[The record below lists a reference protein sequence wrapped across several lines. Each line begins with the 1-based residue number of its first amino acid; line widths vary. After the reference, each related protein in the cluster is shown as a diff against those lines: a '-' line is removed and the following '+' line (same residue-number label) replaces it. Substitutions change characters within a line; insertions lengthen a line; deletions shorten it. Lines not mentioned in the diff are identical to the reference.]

1 MFELVKSLLK
11 EFAESTIRWVRKL
24 SVFSRIKRRHEQEYH
39 GLREYGYFVSP
50 EFLSRD
56 ICNEMISDIDTYLD
70 KEKGRINI
78 WSDEVGA
85 DQRVYFIESI
95 NDKFKNFYE
104 EPYFR
109 EVLASYT
116 GITEPKGFVLAARI
130 DAGNGNIGSGGGWHR
145 DSPVHHQTKALCYL
159 SDVHQNNGPFQYISR
174 SHSKRSVI
182 SAYVKGIFRPG
193 QYRFTNENIEHYLDR
208 SGQEIVEINA
218 GAGTLV
224 FADTK
229 GIHRGKPIT
238 EGRRYV
244 LFCYFWD
251 KNIPEQFEALR
262 QPRQ

>member
-1 MFELVKSLLK
+1 MFELTKSLFK
-11 EFAESTIRWVRKL
+11 EIAESTIRWIRKL
-24 SVFSRIKRRHEQEYH
+24 SVSSRIRKRHRSEYL
-39 GLREYGYFVSP
+39 GLREYGYFISP
-50 EFLSRD
+50 GFLSREL
-56 ICNEMISDIDTYLD
+56 CNEMISDIDKCLD
-70 KEKGRINI
+70 NENSHINI

-95 NDKFKNFYE
+95 NNKFKSFYE

-116 GITEPKGFVLAARI
+116 GIQEPKGFVLAARI
-130 DAGNGNIGSGGGWHR
+130 DAVSGNIGSGGGWHR

-159 SDVHQNNGPFQYISR
+159 SDVHQNNGPFQYISK
-174 SHSKRSVI
+174 SHSKISVI

-193 QYRFTNENIEHYLDR
+193 QYRFTNENIQQYIDR

-251 KNIPEQFEALR
+251 GKIPEQFEPLK
-262 QPRQ
+262 QSC

>member
-1 MFELVKSLLK
+1 MFELTKSLFK
-11 EFAESTIRWVRKL
+11 EFAESAIRLARKL
-24 SVFSRIKRRHEQEYH
+24 SVSRCIKGRHEQEYY
-39 GLREYGYFVSP
+39 GLCEDGYFILP

-56 ICNEMISDIDTYLD
+56 VCKEMISDIDMYID
-70 KEKGRINI
+70 KETDRINI

-85 DQRVYFIESI
+85 DRRVYFVESI
-95 NDKFKNFYE
+95 NDRFNRFYE

-130 DAGNGNIGSGGGWHR
+130 DAVNGNMGAGGGWHR
-145 DSPVHHQTKALCYL
+145 DSPVHHQTKAMCYL
-159 SDVHQNNGPFQYISR
+159 SDVHQNNGPFQYISK
-174 SHSKRSVI
+174 SHSKKSVI
-182 SAYVKGIFRPG
+182 SAYLKGIFRPG
-193 QYRFTNENIEHYLDR
+193 QYRFTNDDVEHYLDKT
-208 SGQEIVEINA
+208 GQDIVEMTA

-229 GIHRGKPIT
+229 GIHRGKPIA

-251 KNIPEQFEALR
+251 KKIPDQFEALR
-262 QPRQ
+262 QLV